1 MNQEKTPHPA
11 TFEWARLNDQTVNV
25 MLQRNEHWT
34 DIVAQLS
41 KEKAEA
47 QNRVIELEM
56 IAPRK
61 ITLPDGAVAFWHCPN
76 EFVPEVAWAEGDVAK
91 FKRRHFRQ

>member
-11 TFEWARLNDQTVNV
+11 SFEWARLNDPTVNA
-25 MLQRNEHWT
+25 MLQRNAHWT

-61 ITLPDGAVAFWHCPN
+61 VALPDGSVAFWHCPN
-76 EFVPEVAWAEGDVAK
+76 ELVPEIAWREGDVAK